1 MTKITNFSSF
11 PDTVGVVQDNGI
23 EIIITSKHAEAIK
36 KHLTADNKTAS
47 YQIQRLEK
55 QRSWTPEAEEQR
67 LADLETFRADLE
79 REYFAELPNGSLSVP
94 IGFWYLCS
102 KIDGILNTEI
112 SSNDLPTYLRDYQ
125 KEDITTLLK
134 YKRALLCLA
143 TGCGKTCCALAITTQ
158 SIKANKRT
166 CMIVPTIDLVSQ
178 TIASAKQFGIPNV
191 SGAGGTYQ
199 YQPGC
204 DLLVTTVQSAYKY
217 IDVFDT
223 VVVDECVPFSAY
235 VITELGPLKIG
246 NLWRTFFNKQPLPK
260 VRTLN
265 ERTNQWEF
273 KNIVRVIRSEPRPE
287 LIEFVAYSGYY
298 SKQIIRCTDD
308 HPILTVRHG
317 WIKAKDL
324 TYNQRIVGWKS
335 KEPMPVEYRVKMI
348 TRVKNIQPLF
358 DLEVEDNHNF
368 LASYYKEMRSSILVH
383 NCHHSSA
390 TTWFNLLASA
400 TKATNIYG
408 LSATPYRTDGLDIG
422 ISAWIGPV
430 VVERSAK
437 WGIENGWLAEP
448 KIFMIKISGLPF
460 VSSKKMGAIAYG
472 ILAKEEKVQKFLLG
486 KIQQALAAGRTVM
499 VIFNTV
505 KAGEAFKQYCI
516 GKLDFDVAHAG
527 YRVPFIKFKKGE
539 TDLLVGN
546 VKLFGEGV
554 DVPRVSCI
562 ITLCNNSSEITTRQV
577 IGRAMRISKGKKD
590 AIVLDIGFDSYEPY
604 EKAYKNRSKIYKTI
618 ADNVKEILV

>member
-1 MTKITNFSSF
+1 MSKITNFSPF

-36 KHLTADNKTAS
+36 KYLTADNKTAS

-55 QRSWTPEAEEQR
+55 QRSWTAEAEEQR
-67 LADLETFRADLE
+67 LADLETYKADLE
-79 REYFAELPNGSLSVP
+79 REYYAELPNGTLSVP

-102 KIDGILNTEI
+102 KIDNILNTEI
-112 SSNDLPTYLRDYQ
+112 PINDLPTWLRDYQ
-125 KEDITTLLK
+125 KEDIKTLLQ
-134 YKRALLCLA
+134 YKRSLLCLA
-143 TGCGKTCCALAITTQ
+143 TGCGKTAVAIAITIQ

-166 CMIVPTIDLVSQ
+166 CMIVPTIDLVAQ
-178 TIASAKQFGIPNV
+178 TIKSAKDFGITNV

-199 YQPGC
+199 YQSGC

-223 VVVDECVPFSAY
+223 VVVDECLPFNSY
-235 VITELGPLKIG
+235 VITEMGPQRIG
-246 NLWRTFFNKQPLPK
+246 NLWRDFYNKKPLPK
-260 VRTLN
+260 VKTLN
-265 ERTNQWEF
+265 EKTNKFEW
-273 KNIVRVIRSEPRPE
+273 KKIVRVIRSEPRKE
-287 LIEFVAYSGYY
+287 LIEFVAYAGAY

-308 HPILTVRHG
+308 HPILTMRHG

-335 KEPMPVEYRVKMI
+335 KEPLPVEYRVKMI
-348 TRVKNIQPLF
+348 SRIKNIQPLF

-400 TKATNIYG
+400 TKATNVYG

-437 WGIENGWLAEP
+437 WGIANGWLAEP

-460 VSSKKMGAIAYG
+460 VPSKKMGAIAYG

-486 KIQQALAAGRTVM
+486 KIQQALSAGRTVM

-505 KAGEAFKQYCI
+505 KAGEAFKQYCK